1 MRKLALD
8 VGQARIGVAISQDS
22 LSLPH
27 STIPNTASAL
37 SALMELIDSEKP
49 ECIYVGLPLSL
60 SGNHTASTKMA
71 IEFARLLS
79 ANVTIPIRLIDE
91 RLTSKSAASALRE
104 AGKNSRQQKGIIDAS
119 AAAMIL
125 EFALSSERE
134 NLSGKS
140 LEEIDAG

>member
-8 VGQARIGVAISQDS
+8 IGQARIGVAISQDS

-27 STIPNTASAL
+27 SVIPNDQRAL
-37 SALMELIDSEKP
+37 SALSELIALEKP

-60 SGNHTASTKMA
+60 SGDHTASTKMA
-71 IEFARLLS
+71 IDFARELS
-79 ANVTIPIRLIDE
+79 ATVEVPIRLIDE
-91 RLTSKSAASALRE
+91 RLTSKAASSALRQ

-134 NLSGKS
+134 NFAGKS